1 MCTGREADIKE
12 GILEKV
18 TFILSP
24 KDDKSSKSRLQK
36 KRGHVFPLLTRHRV
50 EESATF
56 FIKFFLNL
64 I

>member
-1 MCTGREADIKE
+1 MCTGREVDIKE
-12 GILEKV
+12 DVLEKG

-24 KDDKSSKSRLQK
+24 KDKKSSKSRLLK

-56 FIKFFLNL
+56 FIKFF
-64 I
+64 

>member
-1 MCTGREADIKE
+1 MCTGREVDIKE

-24 KDDKSSKSRLQK
+24 KDKKSSKSRLLK

-50 EESATF
+50 EE
-56 FIKFFLNL
+56 ICYFLY
-64 I
+64 